1 MAETL
6 LSIVQTH
13 CPMKG
18 YLVSS
23 RWSCQVGTWSTHIN
37 HVLSNAY
44 SFKAHV
50 CSETQWALK
59 CCGGFMISIEQGGG
73 SLVQGNNCIG
83 CKFRAPVNAGM
94 DLEAIHFEFL
104 VACTQKG
111 RGAHYYYLLQRR
123 AVMQHEKH
131 SLLSMCQRA
140 IASVTSQ
147 VLLCRIHSCLAITAE
162 GSCWRKASSTSVR
175 VARTATYV
183 RALCTCL

>member
-1 MAETL
+1 
-6 LSIVQTH
+6 V
-13 CPMKG
+13 
-18 YLVSS
+18 
-23 RWSCQVGTWSTHIN
+23 
-37 HVLSNAY
+37 Y

-59 CCGGFMISIEQGGG
+59 CCSGFMIRIEQGGG